1 MISYRNSLDTYSP
14 EIVAHYEIPRETF
27 CRLQALALLMDR
39 SEATKPY
46 AAAMRSLFGQ
56 VVCVLED

>member
-1 MISYRNSLDTYSP
+1 MSSNRMSPDAYSQ
-14 EIVAHYEIPRETF
+14 EIVAHYEIPRKTY

-46 AAAMRSLFGQ
+46 AAAMQSLFGQ
-56 VVCVLED
+56 VVCVLAD

>member
-1 MISYRNSLDTYSP
+1 MNSNRTYPDTHSP
-14 EIVAHYEIPRETF
+14 EIVAHYEIPRETY

-39 SEATKPY
+39 TEATKPY

>member
-1 MISYRNSLDTYSP
+1 MDSNRNCPDAYSP

-27 CRLQALALLMDR
+27 CRLQELALLMDR

-46 AAAMRSLFGQ
+46 AAAMRSLFGE